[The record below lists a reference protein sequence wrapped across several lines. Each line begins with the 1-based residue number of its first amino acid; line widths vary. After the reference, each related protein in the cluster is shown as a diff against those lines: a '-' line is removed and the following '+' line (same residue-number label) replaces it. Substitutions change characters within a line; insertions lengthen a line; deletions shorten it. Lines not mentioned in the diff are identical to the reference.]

1 MKRQLLNTNYLKPA
15 AKAAY
20 HFPER
25 PNARFGRKT
34 MAQHFTPEYALYK
47 REELERNSVPAVDP
61 AAGASNVP
69 KLLIAFGAAGEKGL
83 GVQALRHLT
92 NRVMYAEACGEEGL
106 PVDMQNAT
114 SSKEGLVLMTEVT
127 GGGSANCVGT
137 TVTTKGTGF
146 VINTP
151 SPLHAKTWATGADN
165 PSITNAI
172 VACEPVDDIAASA
185 MRPDEPFVFVKV
197 KIRAAAG
204 SDLVPG
210 VQLLDLPP
218 SPLANSSRVRESA
231 PKGFA
236 TAAQQLGAR
245 AVFFENLEVPSESIV
260 SSRRMI
266 HGSSTQILDIEAE
279 PKYESVTD
287 FTLSKLCSAAVCLGD
302 AKRTLKEVI
311 TLIERIR
318 GIDADQNHTVPIARY
333 NTVQDRVAP
342 LIART
347 AASTLAL
354 RQAASPP
361 DGSQLQQ
368 QTYASALKIAASELS
383 SDCASMLAELE
394 GAAFYASTHP
404 SNDVGGVYKVFPGHN
419 ASLKQ
424 LVTRDYLDA
433 ARKMLYGTGTGSLAI
448 RWRDRVPVL
457 WRVGSL
463 NPAAI
468 DVSDPQYLSD
478 LLRHKLDFSAY
489 RLCREIKDVTS
500 DESVDGYSYYTQSC
514 GHKVSAIADSLAE
527 SFLYQSLKGS
537 LRSAH
542 LSIAPTLQSW
552 TSLLGLYFVQ
562 KSLLFYIEDGSISSY
577 LVGRFE
583 ESLREFTQDLMQDAG
598 EFLNSL

>member
-210 VQLLDLPP
+210 VQL
-218 SPLANSSRVRESA
+218 
-231 PKGFA
+231 
-236 TAAQQLGAR
+236 
-245 AVFFENLEVPSESIV
+245 
-260 SSRRMI
+260 
-266 HGSSTQILDIEAE
+266 
-279 PKYESVTD
+279 
-287 FTLSKLCSAAVCLGD
+287 AAVCLGD

-583 ESLREFTQDLMQDAG
+583 ESLRECGSLEGSVGNDGACDTFNLTLRICKAMTAINLIAVGIAMIIEGIELTRPGGLSVRYRYAISPIFFIAG
-598 EFLNSL
+598 LSLFIVALALLVVWGRK